1 MVAAATRFVPPSFH
15 VDALLIADDAV
26 TIPTRSNPNVV
37 HCPVCGEPA
46 DRIHRRAIRTLADLP
61 WAGIVVHL
69 QVQVRTC
76 FRDIP
81 SRPRRIFSE
90 RLAGVAR
97 SSVRRTERQREALL
111 DVAVALGGE
120 AGDFRPGSIV
130 PKRVGLMT

>member
-46 DRIHRRAIRTLADLP
+46 DRIHRRAIRILADLP
-61 WAGIVVHL
+61 CAGIVVHL
-69 QVQVRTC
+69 QVQVRKC
-76 FRDIP
+76 FFDNPNCLRQ
-81 SRPRRIFSE
+81 IFSK

-97 SSVRRTERQREALL
+97 SVARRTERRRAALL

-120 AGDFRPGSIV
+120 AGDSRPGSIV